1 MNWFSG
7 LKNPFAG
14 KSSSELESEKTAELV
29 KLSASYDEKIA
40 AATEKES
47 AAAPAA
53 VGTAVVGGRK
63 TRRSKKGKS
72 KRSRSGTKSSRL

>member
-14 KSSSELESEKTAELV
+14 KSSSELESEKETELA

-40 AATEKES
+40 AAKVKES
-47 AAAPAA
+47 APAA
-53 VGTAVVGGRK
+53 VGTAAVGGRK